1 MTIKM
6 TIVGLGQIG
15 ASIGLGLSEQKE
27 KILRIGHDI
36 KSDVMRKAEKMGA
49 VDKTIYNLHDAVEDA
64 DIVILAIPVDQ
75 VKETLELI
83 ASDLKEGSVIL
94 DASNNMI
101 SIGKWAKEYVPAE
114 RYFATITPT
123 VNPHYIDD
131 FQSGIDAAH
140 ADLFKK
146 GFFVITSPAGMPADA
161 IRLATELADL
171 LGTTP
176 LYADPMEYDGLSAA
190 TNLLPQLLAAAL
202 VNATMDQPGW
212 REGRK
217 IAGKAYYRVTEPL
230 IYLEEEKDF
239 GTAARLN
246 QENAVRV
253 INDMIIALK
262 DIRDAISDEESNEL
276 ENLMRN
282 AVKARDTWLQERFSA
297 DWDRE
302 RRAEVPSSGESLA
315 RFFTGGLFKKRD
327 DKKKR

>member
-6 TIVGLGQIG
+6 TIIGLGQIG

-27 KILRIGHDI
+27 KIQRIGHDI
-36 KSDVMRKAEKMGA
+36 KSDVMRKAEKMDA
-49 VDKTIYNLHDAVEDA
+49 VDRTIYNLHDAVDDA
-64 DIVILAIPVDQ
+64 DIVILAIPIDQ
-75 VKETLELI
+75 VKNTLELI

-94 DASNNMI
+94 DSSNNMI
-101 SIGKWAKEYVPAE
+101 SVGQWAKQYVPPE

-123 VNPHYIDD
+123 VNPQYIDD
-131 FQSGIDAAH
+131 FQTGIDTAH

-146 GFFVITSPAGMPADA
+146 GFFVITSPAGMPSDA

-171 LGTTP
+171 LGATP
-176 LYADPMEYDGLSAA
+176 LYADPLEYDGLSAA
-190 TNLLPQLLAAAL
+190 TNLLPQLMAAAL

-212 REGRK
+212 REARK
-217 IAGKAYYRVTEPL
+217 IAGKTYYRVTEPL
-230 IYLEEEKDF
+230 LYLEEEKDF

-253 INDMIIALK
+253 INDLMFALK
-262 DIRDAISDEESNEL
+262 DIRDAISEEDSGEL
-276 ENLMRN
+276 EKLMLN
-282 AVKARDTWLQERFSA
+282 ATAARDNWLQQRYSA

-302 RRAEVPSSGESLA
+302 HRAEVPSSGESLA

-327 DKKKR
+327 DKKK